1 MVRTGMWFI
10 VGVVLLWAGIV
21 QAGPNQLLNG
31 DYAFTGEASCLTDLT
46 PQDGGFVVSFSV
58 DGVRTFNGDG
68 TGTLQGRS
76 VGVTHPDRVSITPP
90 AFAILGGAFSSDF
103 QASFTYDVA
112 SDGTFTTQVTG
123 QLTGKELTGERA
135 GQTFT
140 IDHFPELSGQ
150 ISQDHKSL
158 TLASDAPTE
167 EDAVEGDHSMTDL
180 ARLGLALVGFAV
192 AVVAAGIVLG
202 FIAARMAK
210 ARGRD

>member
-31 DYAFTGEASCLTDLT
+31 DYAFTGEASCLVSNTGFNTDLT
-46 PQDGGFVVSFSV
+46 PQDGRFVVSFSV
-58 DGVRTFNGDG
+58 HGVRTFNGDG
-68 TGTLQGRS
+68 TGTLKGRS
-76 VGVTHPDRVSITPP
+76 VGFS
-90 AFAILGGAFSSDF
+90 GGAFSSDF

-167 EDAVEGDHSMTDL
+167 EDAVEGDHS
-180 ARLGLALVGFAV
+180 
-192 AVVAAGIVLG
+192 
-202 FIAARMAK
+202 
-210 ARGRD
+210 

>member
-1 MVRTGMWFI
+1 MMRTGMWFI

-46 PQDGGFVVSFSV
+46 PQDGRFVVSFSV
-58 DGVRTFNGDG
+58 HGVRTFNGDG

-158 TLASDAPTE
+158 TLAGDAPNE
-167 EDAVEGDHSMTDL
+167 EDVTFSNRDVQHRICHRS
-180 ARLGLALVGFAV
+180 R
-192 AVVAAGIVLG
+192 VLL
-202 FIAARMAK
+202 RQ
-210 ARGRD
+210 

>member
-10 VGVVLLWAGIV
+10 VGVVLLWAGVV

-46 PQDGGFVVSFSV
+46 PQDGRFVVSFSV
-58 DGVRTFNGDG
+58 HGVRTFNGDG

-90 AFAILGGAFSSDF
+90 AFAVLGGAFSSDF

-112 SDGTFTTQVTG
+112 SDGTFTTQVTAH
-123 QLTGKELTGERA
+123 LTGKELTGERT

-167 EDAVEGDHSMTDL
+167 EDVTFSNGDVQHRICHRS
-180 ARLGLALVGFAV
+180 R
-192 AVVAAGIVLG
+192 VLL
-202 FIAARMAK
+202 RQ
-210 ARGRD
+210 

>member
-1 MVRTGMWFI
+1 MWFI

-31 DYAFTGEASCLTDLT
+31 DYAFTGEASCLVSNTGFNTDLT
-46 PQDGGFVVSFSV
+46 PQDGRFVVSFSV
-58 DGVRTFNGDG
+58 HGVRTFNGDG
-68 TGTLQGRS
+68 TGTLKGRS
-76 VGVTHPDRVSITPP
+76 VGFS
-90 AFAILGGAFSSDF
+90 GGAFSSDF

-150 ISQDHKSL
+150 ISQGHKSL

-167 EDAVEGDHSMTDL
+167 EDAVEGDHS
-180 ARLGLALVGFAV
+180 
-192 AVVAAGIVLG
+192 
-202 FIAARMAK
+202 
-210 ARGRD
+210 

>member
-1 MVRTGMWFI
+1 MMRTGMWFI

-46 PQDGGFVVSFSV
+46 PQDGRFVVSFSV
-58 DGVRTFNGDG
+58 HGVRTFNGDG
-68 TGTLQGRS
+68 TGTLKGRS
-76 VGVTHPDRVSITPP
+76 VGFS
-90 AFAILGGAFSSDF
+90 GGAFSNDF
-103 QASFTYDVA
+103 QALFTYDVE

-158 TLASDAPTE
+158 TLASDAATE
-167 EDAVEGDHSMTDL
+167 EDAVEGDHS
-180 ARLGLALVGFAV
+180 
-192 AVVAAGIVLG
+192 
-202 FIAARMAK
+202 
-210 ARGRD
+210 

>member
-31 DYAFTGEASCLTDLT
+31 DYAFTGEASCLVSNTGFNTDLT
-46 PQDGGFVVSFSV
+46 PQDGRFVVSFSV
-58 DGVRTFNGDG
+58 HGVRTFNGDG
-68 TGTLQGRS
+68 TGTLKGRS
-76 VGVTHPDRVSITPP
+76 VGFS
-90 AFAILGGAFSSDF
+90 GGAFSSDF

-140 IDHFPELSGQ
+140 IDHFPELSGR

-167 EDAVEGDHSMTDL
+167 EDAVEGDHS
-180 ARLGLALVGFAV
+180 
-192 AVVAAGIVLG
+192 
-202 FIAARMAK
+202 
-210 ARGRD
+210 

>member
-1 MVRTGMWFI
+1 MMRTGMWFI

-31 DYAFTGEASCLTDLT
+31 DYAFTGEASCLVSNTGFNTDLT
-46 PQDGGFVVSFSV
+46 PQDGRFVVSFSV
-58 DGVRTFNGDG
+58 HGVRTFNGDG
-68 TGTLQGRS
+68 TGTLKGRS
-76 VGVTHPDRVSITPP
+76 VGFS
-90 AFAILGGAFSSDF
+90 GGAFSSDF

-167 EDAVEGDHSMTDL
+167 EDAVEGDHS
-180 ARLGLALVGFAV
+180 
-192 AVVAAGIVLG
+192 
-202 FIAARMAK
+202 
-210 ARGRD
+210 

>member
-1 MVRTGMWFI
+1 MMRTGMWFI

-31 DYAFTGEASCLTDLT
+31 DYAFTGEASCLVSNTGFNTDLM
-46 PQDGGFVVSFSV
+46 PQDGRFVVSFSV
-58 DGVRTFNGDG
+58 HGVRTFNGDG
-68 TGTLQGRS
+68 TGTLKGRS

-90 AFAILGGAFSSDF
+90 AFAVLGGAFSSDF

-158 TLASDAPTE
+158 TLASDAPTD
-167 EDAVEGDHSMTDL
+167 EDAVEGDHS
-180 ARLGLALVGFAV
+180 
-192 AVVAAGIVLG
+192 
-202 FIAARMAK
+202 
-210 ARGRD
+210 

>member
-31 DYAFTGEASCLTDLT
+31 DYAFTGEASCLVSNTGFNTDLT
-46 PQDGGFVVSFSV
+46 PQDGRFVVSFSV
-58 DGVRTFNGDG
+58 HGVRTFNGDG
-68 TGTLQGRS
+68 TGTLKGRS
-76 VGVTHPDRVSITPP
+76 VGFS
-90 AFAILGGAFSSDF
+90 GGAFSNDF
-103 QASFTYDVA
+103 QALFTYDVE

-167 EDAVEGDHSMTDL
+167 EDAVEGDHS
-180 ARLGLALVGFAV
+180 
-192 AVVAAGIVLG
+192 
-202 FIAARMAK
+202 
-210 ARGRD
+210 

>member
-1 MVRTGMWFI
+1 MMRTGMWFI

-31 DYAFTGEASCLTDLT
+31 DYAFTGEASCLVSNTGFNTDLM
-46 PQDGGFVVSFSV
+46 PQDGRFVVSFSV
-58 DGVRTFNGDG
+58 HGVRTFNGDG
-68 TGTLQGRS
+68 TGTLKGRS
-76 VGVTHPDRVSITPP
+76 VGFS
-90 AFAILGGAFSSDF
+90 GGAFSNDF
-103 QASFTYDVA
+103 QALFTYDVE

-167 EDAVEGDHSMTDL
+167 EDAVEGDHS
-180 ARLGLALVGFAV
+180 
-192 AVVAAGIVLG
+192 
-202 FIAARMAK
+202 
-210 ARGRD
+210 

>member
-1 MVRTGMWFI
+1 MMRTGMWFI

-31 DYAFTGEASCLTDLT
+31 DYAFTGEASCLVSNTGFNTDLT
-46 PQDGGFVVSFSV
+46 PQDGRFVVSFSV
-58 DGVRTFNGDG
+58 HGVRTFNGDG
-68 TGTLQGRS
+68 TGTLKGRS
-76 VGVTHPDRVSITPP
+76 VGFS
-90 AFAILGGAFSSDF
+90 GGAFSNDF
-103 QASFTYDVA
+103 QALFTYDVE

-167 EDAVEGDHSMTDL
+167 EDAVEGDHS
-180 ARLGLALVGFAV
+180 
-192 AVVAAGIVLG
+192 
-202 FIAARMAK
+202 
-210 ARGRD
+210 